1 MEAAVYSLGGV
12 AVRNL
17 AWALT
22 LLIGA
27 VVAFFVLLPVL
38 GIVALIIAA
47 AVLMMLAAPLL
58 QRLPWFRD
66 RIHVERRGG
75 FRTYRFGSSVFMTYD
90 TSEAVD
96 PDPAPEPLAQLDS
109 GDVIDVEGQEISD
122 RDDSERR

>member
-1 MEAAVYSLGGV
+1 MEEVLNSLGGV

-22 LLIGA
+22 LLGGA

-38 GIVALIIAA
+38 GIIALILAA
-47 AVLMMLAAPLL
+47 AALVVLAAPLL

-75 FRTYRFGSSVFMTYD
+75 FQTYWFGSDGFTTYD

-96 PDPAPEPLAQLDS
+96 PDPEPEPIAELDT
-109 GDVIDVEGQEISD
+109 GEVIDVEGQEISD
-122 RDDSERR
+122 CDDHEQH